1 MNLLKYVNFI
11 KKKLQSDSMITTEG
25 KVQITLKVTA
35 KVEEVKMISVDSEEV
50 DNINNKIEVVSIDEV
65 HKTLVENEDMIGT
78 EEAISIDNK
87 DKMKI
92 RTNVEEVSNLNIK
105 SRAAKFVDKEESSD
119 VVEIEKK
126 NLRYPLKNIL
136 EPLAIKIL
144 ISLVVFQILLIIVHS

>member
-1 MNLLKYVNFI
+1 MSILYKEM
-11 KKKLQSDSMITTEG
+11 LQSDSMITTEG

-35 KVEEVKMISVDSEEV
+35 KIEEVKMISVNSKEV

-65 HKTLVENEDMIGT
+65 HKTLDENEDMIGT

-105 SRAAKFVDKEESSD
+105 SRAAKFVDKEDTSD

-126 NLRYPLKNIL
+126 I
-136 EPLAIKIL
+136 
-144 ISLVVFQILLIIVHS
+144 

>member
-1 MNLLKYVNFI
+1 M
-11 KKKLQSDSMITTEG
+11 LQSDSMITTEG

-35 KVEEVKMISVDSEEV
+35 KIEEVKMISVNSKEV

-65 HKTLVENEDMIGT
+65 HKTLDENEDMIGT

-105 SRAAKFVDKEESSD
+105 SRAAKFVDKEDTSD
-119 VVEIEKK
+119 VVEIEK

-144 ISLVVFQILLIIVHS
+144 ISLVVCQILLIIVHS